1 MTDTY
6 TPEYDSFGI
15 VVVDMTRSLADPAV
29 EGAYEVGIEAAERIE
44 DLLEVA
50 RHNDVPVFFT
60 KGGKMYHTNTA
71 ADLTPVERSGWPLT
85 TDTREES
92 PEQAEEQYEV
102 CPSLDPESGVI
113 VAKSAPSAFFNT
125 MLHSYLSSLGVR
137 TLVICGMTT
146 SGCVRATVV
155 DAFSHNYRVLLP
167 EGCVADPRP
176 ELHEMHLADMNERY
190 AFLEPMAS
198 IREKLRSQ

>member
-1 MTDTY
+1 MMSAY

-15 VVVDMTRSLADPAV
+15 LVVDMTRSLADPTV
-29 EGAYEVGIEAAERIE
+29 EDAYEVGIEAAERIE
-44 DLLEVA
+44 NLLEVA

-60 KGGKMYHTNTA
+60 KGGKMYHTNAA
-71 ADLTPVERSGWPLT
+71 ADLTPVERGGWTLT
-85 TDTREES
+85 GDIREES
-92 PEQAEEQYEV
+92 PEQADQQYEV
-102 CPSLDPESGVI
+102 CPALDPESGVI

-155 DAFSHNYRVLLP
+155 DAFSYNYRVLLP

-176 ELHEMHLADMNERY
+176 ELHEVHLADMDQRY
-190 AFLEPMAS
+190 AFIEPMSS
-198 IREKLRSQ
+198 IGEKLQAQ